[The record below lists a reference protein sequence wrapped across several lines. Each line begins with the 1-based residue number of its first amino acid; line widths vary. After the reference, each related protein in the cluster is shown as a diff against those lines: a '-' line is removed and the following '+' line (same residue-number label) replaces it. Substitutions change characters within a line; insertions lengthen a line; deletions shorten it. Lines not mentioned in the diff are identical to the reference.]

1 MSHIARRIL
10 LIEQEYPRRL
20 ALKSALKAAG
30 FEPCG
35 EAAGAD
41 EAAELARSLRPDAV
55 LMGGEAGRRGLQQLR
70 ELASLQI
77 APLIYLSPAQEQA
90 AEAAKAGAY
99 AVLPRMAEAELILP
113 ALEVACARFA
123 ERQALRRE
131 TEDLRDL
138 LALRKTLDQAKGI
151 LMRQYHMSE
160 QEAHRRIQRYA
171 MHKRLTVK
179 SVAEAIVKA
188 TGGKANK

>member
-1 MSHIARRIL
+1 MAHPPRQVL
-10 LIEQEYPRRL
+10 LIEPEYPLRL
-20 ALKSALKAAG
+20 SLRTMLKAAG
-30 FEPCG
+30 HAVCG
-35 EAAGAD
+35 EAAEIAEGAR
-41 EAAELARSLRPDAV
+41 LLRSLCPEAV
-55 LMGGEAGRRGLQQLR
+55 LLGGGQG
-70 ELASLQI
+70 ASLSDLGLLAALRI
-77 APLIYLSPAQEQA
+77 APVLYLSQEAPLQA
-90 AEAAKAGAY
+90 ERAARAGAY
-99 AVLPRMAEAELILP
+99 AVLPRRSEAEVILP

-123 ERQALRRE
+123 ERQELWRE
-131 TEDLRDL
+131 TEELRDL

-171 MHKRLTVK
+171 MHKRLTVI

>member
-1 MSHIARRIL
+1 MSHTARRIL

-41 EAAELARSLRPDAV
+41 EAAELARNLHPDAV
-55 LMGGEAGRRGLQQLR
+55 LMGGEAGKRGLQQLR

-77 APLIYLSPAQEQA
+77 APLIYLSPAPEQA

>member
-1 MSHIARRIL
+1 MAHPPRQVL
-10 LIEQEYPRRL
+10 LIEPEYPLRL
-20 ALKSALKAAG
+20 SLKTMLKAAG
-30 FEPCG
+30 HAVCG
-35 EAAGAD
+35 EAAEIAEGAR
-41 EAAELARSLRPDAV
+41 LLRSLCPEAV
-55 LMGGEAGRRGLQQLR
+55 LLGGGQG
-70 ELASLQI
+70 ASLSDLGLLAALRI
-77 APLIYLSPAQEQA
+77 APVLYLSQEAPLQA
-90 AEAAKAGAY
+90 ESAAKAGAY
-99 AVLPRMAEAELILP
+99 AVLPRQSEAEVILP
-113 ALEVACARFA
+113 ALEVACLRFA
-123 ERQALRRE
+123 ERQELWRE
-131 TEDLRDL
+131 TEELRDL